1 MTEKKL
7 FRIIL
12 ICILISNG
20 CSNFRV
26 INTEP
31 ENECIVESNCGSIS
45 NNLIMRDTFSYNSS
59 FLKIEPIKIINNYFV
74 NEWSFSFLDKKNG
87 FLTASDS
94 VKPIIHTVNFTSV
107 DSIEI
112 KKPLLMNH
120 QYSVGFITGSLNNL
134 ICASDY
140 DSISAGDLNLIQL
153 SIDSTGNST
162 NYLLHDSLRNYWDSH
177 PSISSNGELL
187 FFASNREG
195 KENGLDLFVM
205 KKNKLWSKPFNCGD
219 IINSLCNELSPF
231 SIPNK
236 NILLFSSSRN
246 NGAGGYDIYAAEYD
260 PELLVKGIE
269 TNNSEQIRNSFKE
282 PMNIGKP
289 INTQYDELFPSTPD
303 EDWQNII
310 YYSSNQQA
318 INTQSFDLFV
328 AHKINREINETI
340 SKDMESSSDD
350 SQKSLNDSSISDRTM
365 LVIPSDKVDQI
376 DNKLVSVSESDEKV
390 YVDSTFI
397 VKGLLIEE
405 SSYKP
410 IANADITSYLYPEN
424 ILIDKSITDSLGFYS
439 INVYTN
445 HAVQIKTE
453 SDKYFSAIRIDTFTL
468 SDTTKLVNEPI
479 VLPKTLSLRVNF
491 PTKEFTNPYTYLYD
505 SLGLETN
512 TTLNDALIEVSE
524 NIKKY
529 DSKIK
534 YVLII
539 GHTDDI
545 GTNKSNLILGEKRAE
560 NLKKRLVSM
569 GVNPALLRVESK
581 GENDLP
587 LKRIDEN
594 IDQFRLRSRR
604 VEFLKVLQ

>member
-20 CSNFRV
+20 CSKFRV

-31 ENECIVESNCGSIS
+31 KNECIVESNCGSIS

-74 NEWSFSFLDKKNG
+74 NEWSLSFLNKKNG
-87 FLTASDS
+87 FLTATDK
-94 VKPIIHTVNFTSV
+94 VKTVILTVNFISV

-112 KKPLLMNH
+112 KNPLLMNH
-120 QYSVGFITGSLNNL
+120 QYSAGFITGSLNSL

-140 DSISAGDLNLIQL
+140 DSISAGDLNLTQL
-153 SIDSTGNST
+153 SIDSSGNST

-187 FFASNREG
+187 FFASNRDG

-205 KKNKLWSKPFNCGD
+205 LKSKLWTKPFNCGN
-219 IINSLCNELSPF
+219 IINSACNELSPF

-246 NGAGGYDIYAAEYD
+246 NGAGGYDIYTAEYN
-260 PELLVKGIE
+260 PELLVKGVE
-269 TNNSEQIRNSFKE
+269 TNNSDLIRNSFTK
-282 PMNIGKP
+282 PKNIGKP

-318 INTQSFDLFV
+318 IKTQSFDLFV
-328 AHKINREINETI
+328 ARKINRENNEPI
-340 SKDMESSSDD
+340 SEDIESSSNL
-350 SQKSLNDSSISDRTM
+350 SQKSLIKNSISDNIM
-365 LVIPSDKVDQI
+365 VEISPDKVDQV
-376 DNKLVSVSESDEKV
+376 DNKLVSASASDEKV
-390 YVDSTFI
+390 YVDSIFI

-405 SSYKP
+405 SSNKP
-410 IANADITSYLYPEN
+410 ITNADITSYLYPEN
-424 ILIDKSITDSLGFYS
+424 ILIDKSITDSLGFYA
-439 INVYTN
+439 INVYIN
-445 HAVQIKTE
+445 HPVQIKTE
-453 SDKYFSAIRIDTFTL
+453 SDKYFSTIRIDTFTL
-468 SDTTKLVNEPI
+468 RDTIKLINEPI
-479 VLPKTLSLRVNF
+479 VLPKILSLRVNF
-491 PTKEFTNPYTYLYD
+491 PTKEFTNPYKYLYD
-505 SLGLETN
+505 SLGFETN
-512 TTLNDALIEVSE
+512 KTLNDELKEVSD

-529 DSKIK
+529 DDKIK

-560 NLKKRLVSM
+560 NLKRRLISM
-569 GVNPALLRVESK
+569 GVNPAILRVESM
-581 GENDLP
+581 GESDLP
-587 LKRIDEN
+587 IKRIDED

>member
-20 CSNFRV
+20 CSNLRV
-26 INTEP
+26 IHTEP

-45 NNLIMRDTFSYNSS
+45 NNLIMRDTFSYDSS

-87 FLTASDS
+87 FLTVSDS
-94 VKPIIHTVNFTSV
+94 VKPIIHTVNFISV

-112 KKPLLMNH
+112 KKQAVSNI
-120 QYSVGFITGSLNNL
+120 QFSTGFITGSLNNL

-153 SIDSTGNST
+153 SIDSSGNST

-187 FFASNREG
+187 FFASNRDG
-195 KENGLDLFVM
+195 KENGLDLYVM
-205 KKNKLWSKPFNCGD
+205 IKNKLWTKPFNCGN
-219 IINSLCNELSPF
+219 IINTACNELSPF

-236 NILLFSSSRN
+236 NILLFSSSRI
-246 NGAGGYDIYAAEYD
+246 NGAGGYDIYSAEYN
-260 PELLVKGIE
+260 PELLVKGVE
-269 TNNSEQIRNSFKE
+269 SNNSDLIRNSFKK
-282 PMNIGKP
+282 PINIGKP
-289 INTQYDELFPSTPD
+289 INTKYDELFPSTPD
-303 EDWQNII
+303 EEWQNII
-310 YYSSNQQA
+310 YYSSNQQSV
-318 INTQSFDLFV
+318 NNQSYDLFV
-328 AHKINREINETI
+328 AHKINKQMHESITNDLEIL
-340 SKDMESSSDD
+340 SDD
-350 SQKSLNDSSISDRTM
+350 KQKSLIENSISDST
-365 LVIPSDKVDQI
+365 LVSSEKLDNI
-376 DNKLVSVSESDEKV
+376 DNKLVGAFASDEKV

-405 SSYKP
+405 SSNKP
-410 IANADITSYLYPEN
+410 ITNADISSYLYPEN

-439 INVYTN
+439 INVYIN
-445 HAVQIKTE
+445 HPVQIKTE
-453 SDKYFSAIRIDTFTL
+453 SEKYFSAIRIDSFTL
-468 SDTTKLVNEPI
+468 RDTFKLVDEPI
-479 VLPKTLSLRVNF
+479 ILPKILSLRVNF

-505 SLGLETN
+505 SLGFETN
-512 TTLNDALIEVSE
+512 KTLDDALIEVSE

-529 DSKIK
+529 DNKIK